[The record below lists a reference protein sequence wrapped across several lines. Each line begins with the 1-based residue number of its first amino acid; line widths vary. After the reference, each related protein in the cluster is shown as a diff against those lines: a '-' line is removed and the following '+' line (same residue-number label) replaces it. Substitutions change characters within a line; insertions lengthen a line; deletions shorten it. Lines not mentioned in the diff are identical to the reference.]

1 MRKEK
6 HGSSESKLQK
16 ALQLSTVIRTLGMP
30 WLSYP
35 RHLDNLDNWILKE
48 GVVIPLIFP
57 SVPQSSQT
65 ESLEFP
71 RVPPPK
77 PLDTPEEPYNLIQT
91 PRPDA
96 RAEANARRNS
106 SNSPEKRL
114 IESANQNS
122 EVTDQTS
129 GDSFFLLQNLE
140 ILPTNN
146 TCANKTTQRHSRG
159 QLLILVKGCDG

>member
-129 GDSFFLLQNLE
+129 GDSFFFAPKSGNSADQQHLRQQNHPKTQQGT
-140 ILPTNN
+140 IVDTN
-146 TCANKTTQRHSRG
+146 QR
-159 QLLILVKGCDG
+159 V